1 MCRNFHIKWYAGQSE
16 SDKGLWQRF
25 VRFFPLFRFFLEL
38 EDTNLPG
45 RTSWQ
50 EAGQMLEGVEG
61 QMKGITAETTE
72 LLNKTNRLADDIQEK
87 SLKLNTVVDAVQEV
101 GTSVRQFNNSI
112 QQVSQSVTSAAE
124 QNREKISQVVSWS
137 NAALE
142 IWNRWKQKKM
152 REE

>member
-1 MCRNFHIKWYAGQSE
+1 
-16 SDKGLWQRF
+16 
-25 VRFFPLFRFFLEL
+25 
-38 EDTNLPG
+38 
-45 RTSWQ
+45 
-50 EAGQMLEGVEG
+50 
-61 QMKGITAETTE
+61 MKGITAETTE

-101 GTSVRQFNNSI
+101 GTSVRQFYSSI
-112 QQVSQSVTSAAE
+112 QLVSESVSSAAE

-152 REE
+152 KEE

>member
-1 MCRNFHIKWYAGQSE
+1 
-16 SDKGLWQRF
+16 
-25 VRFFPLFRFFLEL
+25 
-38 EDTNLPG
+38 
-45 RTSWQ
+45 
-50 EAGQMLEGVEG
+50 
-61 QMKGITAETTE
+61 MKGITAETTE

-101 GTSVRQFNNSI
+101 GTSFRQFNSSI
-112 QQVSQSVTSAAE
+112 QQVSESVTSAAE

-152 REE
+152 KEE